1 MTQRPLAVA
10 ATALLLAGGTTRLAA
25 QMPIVIRRAEID
37 RSGWNRISELL
48 EGAVGWGK
56 SSVDGSTFA
65 ASPDGLPQPGE
76 SAAGTAQWLVFVDDQ
91 PVQTNMFGLHLLEL
105 IPVSPSANGAF
116 GSAGSGNT

>member
-48 EGAVGWGK
+48 EGAVG
-56 SSVDGSTFA
+56 
-65 ASPDGLPQPGE
+65 
-76 SAAGTAQWLVFVDDQ
+76 
-91 PVQTNMFGLHLLEL
+91 
-105 IPVSPSANGAF
+105 
-116 GSAGSGNT
+116 